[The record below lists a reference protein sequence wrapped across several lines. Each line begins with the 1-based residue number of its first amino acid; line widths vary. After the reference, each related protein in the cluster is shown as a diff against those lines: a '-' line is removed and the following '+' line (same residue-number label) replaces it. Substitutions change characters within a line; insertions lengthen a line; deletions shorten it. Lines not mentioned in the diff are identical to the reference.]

1 MVVKE
6 HIMQTL
12 LKIIVLFSIFAAA
25 TLPLNA
31 SAKTPKLKVGYSAG
45 GGSILTFIAED
56 QKLFQKE
63 GVDVELIPFTSSA
76 DGLNALNSGK
86 IDIGI
91 SFGTAG
97 PLTFIAKGSDFLII
111 GGHLSGGHPVIS
123 LPEKASQFK
132 SIRDY
137 KGKKVGTPRIYT
149 ADVVWRGAMKR
160 AGLDLEKDVEIIEMK
175 NPPALLEA
183 VKAGRVDVGIGAS
196 SIYMKAKQANLAIV
210 GWSNDFLADH
220 PCCRAVARG
229 KAVKNDPETYKAFL
243 RALIQAEKIRYTR
256 PELAVDVNR
265 RFLEID
271 EDMARDYTLEPH
283 QSHHADPNRKG
294 VIRMWEDMN
303 GVGYVKSDINIDKYI
318 NIDLYR
324 AALDA
329 VIKKNPGDKFYG
341 GLKKR
346 FAKQNL

>member
-1 MVVKE
+1 MHTVLRS
-6 HIMQTL
+6 L
-12 LKIIVLFSIFAAA
+12 LLFFLFTIVAF
-25 TLPLNA
+25 PHNV
-31 SAKTPKLKVGYSAG
+31 SAKTPRLKVGYSAG
-45 GGSILTFIAED
+45 GGSILTFIAQD
-56 QKLFQKE
+56 QKFFQKE
-63 GVDVELIPFTSSA
+63 GIEVELIPFTSSA

-97 PLTFIAKGSDFLII
+97 PLTFITKGSDFLII
-111 GGHLSGGHPVIS
+111 GGHLSGGHPVIT
-123 LPEKASQFK
+123 LPAKASQFK
-132 SIRDY
+132 TIQDY

-160 AGLDLEKDVEIIEMK
+160 AGFNLEKDVEIIEMK

-196 SIYMKAKQANLAIV
+196 SLYMKAKQAKLAIV
-210 GWSNDFLADH
+210 GWSNDFQPDH
-220 PCCRAVARG
+220 PCCRAVAKG

-243 RALIQAEKIRYTR
+243 RALIQAEKIRYAK
-256 PELAVDVNR
+256 PELAVDINR

-294 VIRMWEDMN
+294 VIDMWEDMN
-303 GVGYVKSDINIDKYI
+303 AVGYIKSDIDIDRHI

-324 AALDA
+324 AALDEL
-329 VIKKNPGDKFYG
+329 IKKNPGDKFYG
-341 GLKKR
+341 ELKKR
-346 FAKQNL
+346 FAQQNL